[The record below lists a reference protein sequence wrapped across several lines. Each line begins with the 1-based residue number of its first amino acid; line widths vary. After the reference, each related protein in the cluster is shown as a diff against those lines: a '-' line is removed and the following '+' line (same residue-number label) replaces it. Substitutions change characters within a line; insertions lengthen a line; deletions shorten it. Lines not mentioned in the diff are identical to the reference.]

1 MTDPPNFGVYVYA
14 YKFFATFEDSG
25 LGTFAHE
32 ILHPLVERNLKD
44 RPQWAMEG
52 IPAFFEKFYGH
63 WQNDELVTCWGYQN
77 PWRIQQLGTNLTQLD
92 LKLIIAD
99 SDSSTRFS
107 WIERNESSCRM
118 ASVFLWQQGQF
129 KHFLNLIAAHDKAGY
144 PTYFEAAMQMPL
156 NQILPLWQDY
166 LNNVATHRTKIL
178 HLPASCIFDDEST
191 FDTFM
196 LMNDISTT
204 QPKTTP

>member
-1 MTDPPNFGVYVYA
+1 
-14 YKFFATFEDSG
+14 
-25 LGTFAHE
+25 
-32 ILHPLVERNLKD
+32 
-44 RPQWAMEG
+44 
-52 IPAFFEKFYGH
+52 
-63 WQNDELVTCWGYQN
+63 
-77 PWRIQQLGTNLTQLD
+77 
-92 LKLIIAD
+92 
-99 SDSSTRFS
+99 
-107 WIERNESSCRM
+107 M